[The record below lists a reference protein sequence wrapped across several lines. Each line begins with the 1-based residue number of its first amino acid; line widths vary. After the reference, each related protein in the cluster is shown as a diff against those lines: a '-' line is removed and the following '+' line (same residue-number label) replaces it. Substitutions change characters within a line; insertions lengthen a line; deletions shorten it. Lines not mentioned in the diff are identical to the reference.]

1 MNCGACDFTTV
12 SSEEL
17 FKKLDSFIDGLH
29 IDRYDPRR
37 RGHLIEVLHRAQKLF
52 GYLPTHVQK
61 HVAEKLNLHHAD
73 VSGVVSFYNF
83 FSTTP
88 KGRYNVNVCLGT
100 ACYVK
105 GAGKVLDEFSRA
117 LGVQEGGVTPDGK
130 FSLSVLRCVGAC
142 GLAPVVLVNER
153 VYGQVKP
160 EDVKN
165 ILKEFEGE
173 A

>member
-1 MNCGACDFTTV
+1 MGCESCGVTAV
-12 SSEEL
+12 SHEEL
-17 FKKLDSFIDGLH
+17 FKKLDCFIDGLN

-37 RGHLIEVLHRAQKLF
+37 RGHLIEVLHRAQKYF
-52 GYLPTHVQK
+52 GYLPVNVQK
-61 HVAEKLNLHHAD
+61 HVAKKLNLHHAD

-88 KGRYNVNVCLGT
+88 KGRFNINVCLGT
-100 ACYVK
+100 ACFVK
-105 GAGKVLDEFSRA
+105 GAGKVLDEFART
-117 LGVQEGGVTPDGK
+117 LGIEEGGVTQDGK
-130 FSLSVLRCVGAC
+130 FSLGILRCVGAC

-160 EDVKN
+160 DDVKN